1 MLRRQY
7 HDAAGHEL
15 WLECDHDI
23 CRVIII
29 SYAKEETSVELS
41 ILTTSIDDF
50 GLPDRETILISVTV
64 QLYRSRQQNRQCR
77 QGSYAIPG
85 SLNQDWINR
94 LYFRLVRTVA
104 KVE

>member
-64 QLYRSRQQNRQCR
+64 QLYRSRQCR

-85 SLNQDWINR
+85 SLNQDWVNR

>member
-7 HDAAGHEL
+7 HDAFGHEL
-15 WLECDHDI
+15 WLECDLDN

-29 SYAKEETSVELS
+29 SYAKKETMVELS
-41 ILTTSIDDF
+41 ILTTSFDDF
-50 GLPDRETILISVTV
+50 GLPDRETILVLVTV

-77 QGSYAIPG
+77 RAAYSIPG

-94 LYFRLVRTVA
+94 LYFR
-104 KVE
+104 